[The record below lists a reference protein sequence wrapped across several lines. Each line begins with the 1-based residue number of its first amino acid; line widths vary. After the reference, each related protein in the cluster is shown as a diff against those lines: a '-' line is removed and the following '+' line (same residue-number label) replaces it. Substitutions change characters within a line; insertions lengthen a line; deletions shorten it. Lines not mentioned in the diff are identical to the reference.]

1 MIINLYHRNNEL
13 AKEGRLDEQ
22 IIADLEAY
30 IQDQKQYQEE
40 HLDKVVKIGA
50 PHHYDAW
57 TEKTQLG
64 IKYAERILECVKAH
78 GRKIQ

>member
-1 MIINLYHRNNEL
+1 MIINLLCRNNEL
-13 AKEGRLDEQ
+13 AKNGRLDEQ

-30 IQDQKQYQEE
+30 IQDQKRYQEE

-78 GRKIQ
+78 GRQIQ